1 MLTRDGKLFG
11 RISVIDLLAILAV
24 IVLIFGIRMRFSDT
38 GEVPSAAGEPME
50 CVVEVKNIRQYNVD
64 ALKKGGQVYDRT
76 TKEYVGDIVSVT
88 AEPGTTL
95 LLLTDGT
102 YREVPTENRFT
113 AHVTISFRGKD
124 GENGYYTD
132 TNRQMSV
139 GSTLNMNAKFSQCD
153 GIIEAVRHANP

>member
-1 MLTRDGKLFG
+1 MLTKDGKLFG
-11 RISVIDLLAILAV
+11 KISVIDLLAILAV
-24 IVLIFGIRMRFSDT
+24 IVLIFGIRMRFSNT
-38 GEVPSAAGEPME
+38 GEVPAAVGEPMD

-88 AEPGTTL
+88 AEPGTTM